1 MDLKISEMLIHLN
14 FIDEYIDI
22 LKYKTPVTKYSYRIE
37 NKYDKYYYSINHLN
51 FNPAEIISNIGYIL
65 DKEKVEL
72 SFFFERNDVLTYEKT
87 NGIYMGYTFYL
98 NNRIKYYER
107 SYKTIPDALSTVGGT
122 LNIVIFIMTLINDS
136 FNSFMVLQ
144 NFNWLLNLFSITA
157 EDIEL
162 ANKKNILSKKLRQ
175 VETIKKLSCLFTS
188 KETKENIMK
197 EEEKEREEDKEAM
210 PEQTLNSERNEKDQE
225 INRFQI

>member
-1 MDLKISEMLIHLN
+1 VIKIEFKNSEMLIHLN

-37 NKYDKYYYSINHLN
+37 NKFDEYHYLVNHLN

-72 SFFFERNDVLTYEKT
+72 SFFFERNDEKT

-175 VETIKKLSCLFTS
+175 VETIKKLSCPFTS

-197 EEEKEREEDKEAM
+197 EEEKEREEDKETT
-210 PEQTLNSERNEKDQE
+210 PE
-225 INRFQI
+225 

>member
-1 MDLKISEMLIHLN
+1 
-14 FIDEYIDI
+14 
-22 LKYKTPVTKYSYRIE
+22 
-37 NKYDKYYYSINHLN
+37 
-51 FNPAEIISNIGYIL
+51 
-65 DKEKVEL
+65 
-72 SFFFERNDVLTYEKT
+72 
-87 NGIYMGYTFYL
+87 MGYTFYL

-162 ANKKNILSKKLRQ
+162 ANKKNILTKKLRQ
-175 VETIKKLSCLFTS
+175 VETIKKLSCPFTS

-197 EEEKEREEDKEAM
+197 EEEKEREEDKETM
-210 PEQTLNSERNEKDQE
+210 PE
-225 INRFQI
+225 